1 MYLRFFHLL
10 SIIPFCGAHVL
21 FAQPCETDGW
31 AELTP
36 GSGITC
42 ISQTGS
48 ATFGG
53 IFEFED
59 TNGPIALRIYATLR
73 GSGYRQTT
81 DRSTSCRSSYE
92 EVSIFGSISFDNNA
106 GEFIDT
112 LGFSGYKDLGA
123 FSQGCGEGIIFISG
137 ATGVSGETVSS
148 TLRVDSESN
157 TMYPADEFK
166 PSSEADL
173 DNKEI
178 TFSLSGS
185 PFSAALATAGSTT
198 GSSCTTVVSDIN
210 NVSKYNS
217 SDLYDNGD
225 QVTGTFTGTTVDFT
239 AKLKLG
245 GCGSDYELVENYS
258 SSLYGSLPPVRK
270 TLSNIEPNEEGNYL
284 YRGSVPMGDTGESIT
299 LESIAYRE
307 IPTCDGPKSDL
318 GSVDWRYPLNF
329 YIDGNEH
336 ATGLLSL
343 QVDAI
348 TDAYD
353 FTQIQFAAGSDEA
366 IIVLTDTNQNIE
378 QILTAYH
385 LINIA
390 SVDLGGSTD
399 ADGFTLTIYA
409 REDVDLDSDLSGSGT
424 FGLNSG
430 AVFAEQY
437 LFEDPDRGAPSGTL
451 RTLIVSRF
459 TEGSSTVTSSSTY
472 THDSATDEWTLAISG
487 EHEILS
493 LQESVSGSIRTETRT
508 WRDLSSNV
516 IRIEETD
523 YKMITDAGAEIE
535 LMVEERNWADYA
547 SGTGVPIASS
557 LKSTVWNYYETGTS
571 FGLLESVVYPDGR
584 WMRYTYDS
592 EDRVATM
599 VAGYL
604 SNDSS
609 TSDSV
614 NRLTRYERF
623 DGVMLDSETGDL
635 KIETRLLAGQIVAQT
650 MEFRIEE
657 VDTDTGY
664 LLEKTITRRYLTA
677 VAETTVGWSS
687 GVYEESTDWEFAG
700 GPWEYLPRRALNTD
714 SIETYYNYTEV
725 FNFEKQEFA
734 VLNERWRGVYD
745 SVNSEFIEG
754 TYVKEESDLSDN
766 LIYRLSTDIESGQL
780 IDSVV
785 YVEFDEEGRGT
796 SAVYLDG

>member
-1 MYLRFFHLL
+1 MYLRFLGICLIALL
-10 SIIPFCGAHVL
+10 WGSEVL
-21 FAQPCETDGW
+21 LAQSCDAGRW
-31 AELTP
+31 SALTP
-36 GSGITC
+36 GRGITC
-42 ISQTGS
+42 ISRTGT
-48 ATFGG
+48 ADFGG
-53 IFEFED
+53 FYEFED
-59 TNGPIALRIYATLR
+59 SGGPLLSKIYATLSA
-73 GSGYRQTT
+73 GGYIQTHGDPAFYASYYVEESVSGSSSFNYDTGFFTSSINKSGYSQAC
-81 DRSTSCRSSYE
+81 SESPVP
-92 EVSIFGSISFDNNA
+92 VSGPLS
-106 GEFIDT
+106 
-112 LGFSGYKDLGA
+112 
-123 FSQGCGEGIIFISG
+123 
-137 ATGVSGETVSS
+137 VSGEALSPSLKVDINYVDIKPPCSS
-148 TLRVDSESN
+148 IALIGEQSN
-157 TMYPADEFK
+157 K
-166 PSSEADL
+166 SVR
-173 DNKEI
+173 
-178 TFSLSGS
+178 FSLSGT
-185 PFSAALATAGSTT
+185 PFPAALAAASHVT
-198 GSSCTTVVSDIN
+198 GSGCTTSITAFSITNPVN
-210 NVSKYNS
+210 PGPGP
-217 SDLYDNGD
+217 GD
-225 QVTGTFTGTTVDFT
+225 EVTGTFTGTSVDFT
-239 AKLKLG
+239 AELILEECG
-245 GCGSDYELVENYS
+245 GDYEVVENYA
-258 SSLYGSLPPVRK
+258 SSLSGSLPPVRK
-270 TLSNIEPNEEGNYL
+270 TLSGVKPDEEGRY
-284 YRGSVPMGDTGESIT
+284 YYSGSVPMGEVGESIT
-299 LESIAYRE
+299 LKSISYRQ
-307 IPTCDGPKSDL
+307 IPTCEGPKNDL

-329 YIDGNEH
+329 YDDGSSH
-336 ATGLLSL
+336 ATGMLSL
-343 QVDAI
+343 QVDVI

-353 FTQIQFAAGSDEA
+353 FSQIEFAAGSDETP
-366 IIVLTDTNQNIE
+366 IVLTDADQNIE

-385 LINIA
+385 LVNIA
-390 SVDLGGSTD
+390 AVDLGGSPD

-409 REDVDLDSDLSGSGT
+409 REDVNLNSDLSGSGI
-424 FGLNSG
+424 FGLKSG
-430 AVFAEQY
+430 AVFTEQY
-437 LFEDPDRGAPSGTL
+437 LFEDPDHGAPSGSL

-459 TEGSSTVTSSSTY
+459 TEGSSTATSSATY

-487 EHEILS
+487 EHEVLS

-523 YKMITDAGAEIE
+523 YKTITDAGAEIE

-557 LKSTVWNYYETGTS
+557 LKSTVWNYYKTGTS

-599 VAGYL
+599 VEGYL
-604 SNDSS
+604 SNDRS

-677 VAETTVGWSS
+677 VAETSAGWGS

-700 GPWEYLPRRALNTD
+700 GPWEYWPRRAINVD
-714 SIETYYNYTEV
+714 GIETDYKYTEV

-754 TYVKEESDLSDN
+754 TYIKEESDLSDN